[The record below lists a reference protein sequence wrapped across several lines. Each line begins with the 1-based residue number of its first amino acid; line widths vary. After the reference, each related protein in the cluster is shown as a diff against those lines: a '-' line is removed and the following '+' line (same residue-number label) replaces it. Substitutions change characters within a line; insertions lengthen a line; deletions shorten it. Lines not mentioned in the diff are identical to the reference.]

1 MLGSGLGPGLMF
13 GGGGGMPYIRCAG
26 RKRAPADA
34 TPAICNKKAVSCQQ
48 SFAAA
53 AAAAAVAP
61 LADEL

>member
-1 MLGSGLGPGLMF
+1 MF

-61 LADEL
+61 VADEL